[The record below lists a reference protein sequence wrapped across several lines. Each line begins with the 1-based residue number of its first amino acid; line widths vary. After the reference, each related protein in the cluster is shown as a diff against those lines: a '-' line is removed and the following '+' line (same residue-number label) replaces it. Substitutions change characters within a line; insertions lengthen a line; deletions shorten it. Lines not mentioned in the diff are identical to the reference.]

1 MSDGRD
7 VRSKAYSIY
16 LESTRGTEGE
26 GYCFDAAG
34 ALERRKLSRRFA
46 KLRLACKRRV
56 ASVRLRGG
64 AYTYLDIEYS
74 RSRSGVTSSTLLQY
88 SRLDYRSG
96 QIPNARHTDDLE
108 QLVRREVL
116 QLDVVGALAG
126 LQCRNGASLDEGTI

>member
-74 RSRSGVTSSTLLQY
+74 RSRSGVTSRYVTAIQSI
-88 SRLDYRSG
+88 RLPFRSDTERTTYR
-96 QIPNARHTDDLE
+96 
-108 QLVRREVL
+108 
-116 QLDVVGALAG
+116 
-126 LQCRNGASLDEGTI
+126 